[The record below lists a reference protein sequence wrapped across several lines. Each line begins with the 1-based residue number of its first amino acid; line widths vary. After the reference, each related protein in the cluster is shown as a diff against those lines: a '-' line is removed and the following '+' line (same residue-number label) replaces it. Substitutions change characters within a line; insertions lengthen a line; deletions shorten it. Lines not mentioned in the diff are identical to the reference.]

1 MDFVFKD
8 VFLLVF
14 IVKLF
19 GYILGI
25 SFFIILGLVCL
36 FLCKRR
42 WEFKLLNILK
52 LIEWDFR
59 LLNYFSNC
67 IVDCVVSNINSRND
81 INIFEVFYFEIF
93 CVGRIDDRSRKKF
106 VGKLRNVYVD

>member
-19 GYILGI
+19 GYIMGI
-25 SFFIILGLVCL
+25 SFFIILGLDCL

-42 WEFKLLNILK
+42 
-52 LIEWDFR
+52 
-59 LLNYFSNC
+59 
-67 IVDCVVSNINSRND
+67 
-81 INIFEVFYFEIF
+81 
-93 CVGRIDDRSRKKF
+93 
-106 VGKLRNVYVD
+106 